1 MLANNLTA
9 EDEDAVQNEL
19 RELQEQAIRDAQPE
33 KEVSLPSAPT
43 EEPVSAPMEEV
54 GGKVFY
60 ARAGRTRAYVGITAA
75 EEEPQQQ
82 RARVAVPG

>member
-19 RELQEQAIRDAQPE
+19 RELQEQALRDAQPE

-43 EEPVSAPMEEV
+43 EEPVSAPMSEV

-60 ARAGRTRAYVGITAA
+60 AQAGRTRAYVGTAAA
-75 EEEPQQQ
+75 EEEPQQ